1 MRHYEKS
8 SISQPQSLPS
18 AFMDSLNS
26 GLQSLTAFF
35 QLLTLDTEV
44 ETTKPKMAK
53 CTAMPDIPTITTECV
68 LYHGL
73 LGLLRSASFS
83 RQLVDNYAFLSSSC
97 QCTHLAAM

>member
-1 MRHYEKS
+1 MRHVLNHESHYEKS
-8 SISQPQSLPS
+8 NIRQQQSLPS
-18 AFMDSLNS
+18 AFMDSLSS

-83 RQLVDNYAFLSSSC
+83 R
-97 QCTHLAAM
+97 